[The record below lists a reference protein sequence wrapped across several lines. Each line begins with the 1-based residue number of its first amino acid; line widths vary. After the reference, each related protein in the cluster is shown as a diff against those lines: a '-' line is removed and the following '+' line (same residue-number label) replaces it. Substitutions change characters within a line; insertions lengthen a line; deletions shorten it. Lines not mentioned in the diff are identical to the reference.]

1 MNEVDEML
9 NWLFDEAM
17 PVTDRLAL
25 PVFETVRVLEVDWFT
40 STLPKDRFVE
50 DNAIS
55 GADVVGGDGVV
66 PSPDRV
72 ICRLPW
78 SESLLVTVRV
88 PDLLPAE
95 EGVKVTVTVWA
106 PPAATV

>member
-40 STLPKDRFVE
+40 ST
-50 DNAIS
+50 
-55 GADVVGGDGVV
+55 
-66 PSPDRV
+66 
-72 ICRLPW
+72 
-78 SESLLVTVRV
+78 
-88 PDLLPAE
+88 
-95 EGVKVTVTVWA
+95 
-106 PPAATV
+106 